1 VEWIYRPLL
10 RDYCELA
17 KGLNHEENGVSIVRS
32 YPAWFGLNSK
42 GVKLRAYKEV
52 DGTLLLHLP
61 GRGES
66 TISNA
71 DGLRHLSPLHL
82 GHGHLSIFLGRH
94 TSHNFQ
100 KMWALIAYAI
110 VYQFSGI
117 ASSGTASFD
126 IQFVEGMYGLAA
138 EAMLIC
144 HSGRDLDLG
153 QEEEYVVKNSVYRLK
168 LKSTS
173 GEYPLCGD
181 PQGKLTNSGQLSSQ
195 API

>member
-1 VEWIYRPLL
+1 MQPLDYRRHNTSIVLIPLFDLIPPSKPASLCGMDRPLL
-10 RDYCELA
+10 REYCELA
-17 KGLNHEENGVSIVRS
+17 KGLNHEENGVSFVRS

-61 GRGES
+61 GWGES

-71 DGLRHLSPLHL
+71 DGLRQLSPSHL

-100 KMWALIAYAI
+100 QLNPNQKMWALIAHAI

-117 ASSGTASFD
+117 ASSGPILTFNSLRGSMVWPLKQCYFV
-126 IQFVEGMYGLAA
+126 IQGEIWISV
-138 EAMLIC
+138 
-144 HSGRDLDLG
+144 RR
-153 QEEEYVVKNSVYRLK
+153 KN
-168 LKSTS
+168 TW
-173 GEYPLCGD
+173 
-181 PQGKLTNSGQLSSQ
+181 
-195 API
+195 